1 MSCLSSHWNHLE
13 NNQCFLGNAP
23 AEASW
28 WWQWRDPP
36 VGSCLCPASTHTH
49 IHTHTHNLSHWDAF
63 VLDCTSLSLASLSH
77 LKGVSLYCVSGLI
90 ACWIRIC
97 HWWKKPLH
105 TVDCCGLLFI
115 QAALQENMK
124 KETDGIAN
132 SLALR
137 CYTEIKLIK
146 PSPTQCWN
154 SQMTALWLLPL
165 VFSNVCPL

>member
-1 MSCLSSHWNHLE
+1 MFSGKCPCWGLLMMAVERPSCGFVFVPCKH
-13 NNQCFLGNAP
+13 A
-23 AEASW
+23 
-28 WWQWRDPP
+28 
-36 VGSCLCPASTHTH
+36 
-49 IHTHTHNLSHWDAF
+49 HTHTHNLSHWDAF

-105 TVDCCGLLFI
+105 AVDCCGLLFI
-115 QAALQENMK
+115 QAALQENLK

-132 SLALR
+132 SLAIR

-154 SQMTALWLLPL
+154 SQMTTLWLLPL
-165 VFSNVCPL
+165 VFSNVCLTVD